1 MKNPQFLSIY
11 LFVLTVSVANAQNGI
26 VEVGA
31 RPASMAYTLATLHDE
46 WSVFNNPGALGKQ
59 ESVMTLFSYEN
70 RYGIEG
76 LNNISAGILAPLPH
90 GVASLGVFRFGD
102 DLYNEQNIALGY
114 GNTFGIASLGVRVN
128 YRQYTL
134 EGFGNRGIITLDFGG
149 IAKIS
154 EELHFGAFIRNINQA
169 QLSDLQ
175 NERVPTVLNAGCSYQ
190 PAEKIVLNAEVEKD
204 IDLEASF
211 KSGMEYNFLP
221 KFSARTGI
229 RTKPFTNYYGM
240 GFKTWKITIDYALTM
255 VQVLGSRHQV
265 SLAYRVSR

>member
-1 MKNPQFLSIY
+1 MKSPQFLSVY
-11 LFVLTVSVANAQNGI
+11 FFVFTVSTSNAQNGI

-31 RPASMAYTLATLHDE
+31 RPASMAYTLATLDDE
-46 WSVFNNPGALGKQ
+46 WSVFNNPGALGEQ
-59 ESVMTLFSYEN
+59 ENVMTLFSYEN

-76 LNNISAGILAPLPH
+76 LSNMSAGILAPLPL

-102 DLYNEQNIALGY
+102 NLYSEQNVALGY

-134 EGFGNRGIITLDFGG
+134 EGFGNRGVVTLDFGG
-149 IAKIS
+149 IAQVS
-154 EELHFGAFIRNINQA
+154 EELYFGAFIRNINQA

-175 NERVPTVLNAGCSYQ
+175 NERVPTVLNAGCSYR
-190 PAEKIVLNAEVEKD
+190 PVEKVVLNAEVEKD

-211 KSGMEYNFLP
+211 KSGMEYSFLP
-221 KFSARTGI
+221 KFSARAGI
-229 RTKPFTNYYGM
+229 RTRPFTNYYGL

-255 VQVLGSRHQV
+255 VQILGSSHQV
-265 SLAYRVSR
+265 SLAYQVTR